1 MKTFKKALSY
11 LVMLLLVAF
20 GAACTGGDH
29 SDHKSDAATP
39 AAVDHSKM
47 DHGTDSAVDHSMD
60 HSNMASSPGAANAP
74 YDLQFLDTMIAHH
87 QGAVD
92 MSKPAAAQAGSAEVK
107 ALAGAI
113 TAAQEKEIAQM
124 RAWRDKWF
132 PKAGPAINMEMEGMH
147 DSTEDMDMTK
157 LGSAK
162 GADFDRLF
170 AEMMIPHHEGA
181 IVMAQEALKR
191 SKYQEIKTLAEGII
205 RSQSYEI
212 KKMQSWLKK

>member
-1 MKTFKKALSY
+1 MQKFKIALSY
-11 LVMLLLVAF
+11 LGMLTLVAY

-29 SDHKSDAATP
+29 SDHKSDVAASPTI
-39 AAVDHSKM
+39 DHSKM
-47 DHGTDSAVDHSMD
+47 DHGTIPAMD
-60 HSNMASSPGAANAP
+60 HSSMASSPGAANAP

-87 QGAVD
+87 KGAVD

-132 PKAGPAINMEMEGMH
+132 PKAEPAINMEMEGMH
-147 DSTEDMDMTK
+147 DSMEDMDMTK

-181 IVMAQEALKR
+181 IVMAKEALKR
-191 SKYQEIKTLAEGII
+191 SKYQEIRTLAEGII
-205 RSQSYEI
+205 KSQSYEI
-212 KKMQSWLKK
+212 KKMQNWLKK